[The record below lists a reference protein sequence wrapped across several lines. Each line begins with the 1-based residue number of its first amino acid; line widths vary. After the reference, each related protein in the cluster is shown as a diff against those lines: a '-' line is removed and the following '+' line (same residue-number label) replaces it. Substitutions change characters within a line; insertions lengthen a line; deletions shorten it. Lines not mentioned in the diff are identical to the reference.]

1 MDENA
6 IRAGWKTGATCQIYS
21 NSKKKWF
28 QGEVA
33 QIFTDEEGEWLEV
46 REYLLF
52 CNNLEENSYF
62 DAIQIYII

>member
-1 MDENA
+1 M
-6 IRAGWKTGATCQIYS
+6 GSCPFSFMYS

-46 REYLLF
+46 RNKYH
-52 CNNLEENSYF
+52 
-62 DAIQIYII
+62 YIILHYIYHWISDSNSFKNNTFYTI